1 MENLN
6 KYYMN
11 PFDFVPLPIG
21 PKPLTEKV
29 LNEKRYEG
37 YLTYSIEV
45 LTPVHISNKINST
58 GNGNNLH
65 YSKRYFQ
72 RNKENGDPVIPAS
85 SIRGM
90 IAAFIEAITGSDFG
104 ALTIGD
110 EGKGPY
116 AKKYQERH
124 VGFKMQ
130 SGDNPNSTHDDKRK
144 FERNVTLPNGFAQRK
159 VEDIAR
165 FMFGY
170 VSEKEKEGE
179 VITSKENAQKG
190 RLIFED
196 VVLSRDIQMIDKKA
210 WDVLGTAAMGSP
222 NPRANVAWYFTAG
235 KPRIRDVNRGRFRVW
250 EILADKVRGR
260 KFYFH
265 QDPDRCFNYYK
276 QYWKK
281 PHSEKLVKN
290 SENWVPL
297 VDYDV
302 ESIMPSQII
311 SNGRIDYKDMPL
323 SLIKL
328 LLFSLELEPALAH
341 KLGGLKPFGFGSII
355 IRVNELNYRA
365 IDDVF
370 NNWNTTRDELEKLK
384 IDELQDKK
392 AIMWLNR
399 ILHFPDKAEKGDF
412 IFVYPPY
419 RQEIGPGYLR
429 QFRLNPSEYK
439 LSAHQKGFAQPEM
452 VRDSKTPPL
461 PGKSTKTTLFF
472 DVYQKNA
479 SNFNKVMNN
488 LEYSHV

>member
-1 MENLN
+1 
-6 KYYMN
+6 MN
-11 PFDFVPLPIG
+11 PFDFVPLPSSPQTI
-21 PKPLTEKV
+21 PKNV
-29 LNEKRYEG
+29 LEEKRCEG

-45 LTPVHISNKINST
+45 LTPLHISNKIYST

-65 YSKRYFQ
+65 YSKRYFH
-72 RNKENGDPVIPAS
+72 RNQENGNPAIPAS

-90 IAAFIEAITGSDFG
+90 LAAFIEAMTGSDFG

-130 SGDNPNSTHDDKRK
+130 AGDNPNSNHDDKRK
-144 FERNVTLPNGFAQRK
+144 FERNITLPNGFAQRK

-196 VVLSRDIQMIDKKA
+196 LVLSRDIQMIDKKA

-235 KPRIRDVNRGRFRVW
+235 NQRIRNVNQGRFKVW

-265 QDPDRCFNYYK
+265 QDPDQCFDYYDK
-276 QYWKK
+276 NWKK
-281 PHSEKLVKN
+281 PHKEKLVKN
-290 SENWVPL
+290 TEGWVPL

-302 ESIMPSQII
+302 ESVMPNQII
-311 SNGRIDYKDMPL
+311 SDGRIDFKDMPL
-323 SLIKL
+323 SFIKL
-328 LLFSLELEPALAH
+328 LLFSLELEPSLAH
-341 KLGGLKPFGFGSII
+341 KLGGLKPFGFGSIK
-355 IRVNELNYRA
+355 IRVNEINYRA
-365 IDDVF
+365 TEDVF
-370 NNWNTTRDELEKLK
+370 SAWMTTRDELEQLK
-384 IDELQDKK
+384 IVELRDKK
-392 AIMWLNR
+392 AIMWLNQ
-399 ILHFPDKAEKGDF
+399 ILYFPDDTEKAHYL
-412 IFVYPPY
+412 FVYPPY

-429 QFRLNPSEYK
+429 QFRLDPSEYK

-452 VRDSKTPPL
+452 VRDPKNPPI
-461 PGKSTKTTLFF
+461 PGESLKTTLFF

-479 SNFNKVMNN
+479 LNFNKVMHN
-488 LEYSHV
+488 LYYSHA